1 MARVPALILLA
12 LLALLFVPPPPLY
25 AQQAEVE
32 DTEPQEYGEEEFSPF
47 LRDLRRAEIVML
59 GSFPITLFATLEVFD
74 LYRYLATIEI
84 VDGQVFADSSYTPWP
99 FRPPDAAPYKPEQIA
114 GILVTALSASLL
126 IAVADY
132 IIGREKE
139 KRSER

>member
-59 GSFPITLFATLEVFD
+59 GSFATLEVFD

-84 VDGQVFADSSYTPWP
+84 VDGQVFADASYTPWP
-99 FRPPDAAPYKPEQIA
+99 FRPPDAAPYEPQQIA